1 MMKVKTFFILLA
13 SLLLITGC
21 TQKEED
27 SKQPSEK
34 PKTTTNSEQK
44 YPLTGIS
51 TNEDIDRRAIAVT
64 INNHPKARP
73 QTGLADADIVY
84 ELLAEANITRF
95 LAVYQSTWPEEVGP
109 IRSARDYYIEL
120 AKGLDCIYV
129 CHGNSPDAK
138 TMLANNYIEALNGLK
153 YDGTLFTRSQDRK
166 APHNS
171 YITFAN
177 IEKGAEQNS
186 FDLTGAPEPFSFLSE
201 EKAEKLAG
209 DEVLSVRVS
218 YGNSSDNTSYEYDE
232 EAEKYKRFSD
242 GEQTV
247 EAEVQTPILLDNLL
261 IIEAPHKVID
271 NEGRRNIDLT
281 AGGKGY
287 LLQKGKVNKIQ
298 WVNKNGRIVPMID
311 GTEAGLI
318 TGKTWV
324 NVVPADP
331 GLEAT
336 VTLNAKE

>member
-21 TQKEED
+21 TQKED
-27 SKQPSEK
+27 PKQPSENSTK
-34 PKTTTNSEQK
+34 NSEQK

-51 TNEDIDRRAIAVT
+51 TNENNDRRAIAIT

-84 ELLAEANITRF
+84 ELLAEADITRF
-95 LAVYQSTWPEEVGP
+95 LAVYQSTWPKEVGP

-138 TMLANNYIEALNGLK
+138 TMLADNYIEALNGLK
-153 YDGTLFTRSQDRK
+153 YDGTLFTRSHDRK

-177 IEKGAEQNS
+177 IEKGAKQNS
-186 FDLTGAPEPFSFLSE
+186 FDLTGAPEPFSFLSDDQ
-201 EKAEKLAG
+201 AGKLAG
-209 DEVLSVRVS
+209 DTALSAIVS
-218 YGNSSDNTSYEYDE
+218 YGNSSYNASYEYDE
-232 EAEKYKRFSD
+232 EAEKYKRYSD
-242 GEQTV
+242 GEQTI

-281 AGGKGY
+281 AGGNGY

>member
-1 MMKVKTFFILLA
+1 MMRIKMLFILFA

-21 TQKEED
+21 TQKEENP
-27 SKQPSEK
+27 KQPSEK

-84 ELLAEANITRF
+84 ELLAEANITRL

-109 IRSARDYYIEL
+109 IRSARDYFIEL

-153 YDGTLFTRSQDRK
+153 YDGTLFTRSKDRK

-177 IEKGAEQNS
+177 IKKGAEQNS
-186 FDLTGAPEPFSFLSE
+186 FDLSGAPEPFSFLSE
-201 EKAEKLAG
+201 EKAGNLTG
-209 DEVLSVRVS
+209 DEAFSARVS
-218 YGNSSDNTSYEYDE
+218 YGNGFYNASYEYDDE
-232 EAEKYKRFSD
+232 TGTYNRYSD
-242 GEQTV
+242 GEQTI
-247 EAEVQTPILLDNLL
+247 EAEDQTPIRLDNLL

-281 AGGKGY
+281 AGGNGY
-287 LLQKGKVNKIQ
+287 LLQKGKVNNIQ
-298 WVNKNGRIVPMID
+298 WINKNGRIVPMMD

-324 NVVPADP
+324 NVVPTDP

-336 VTLNAKE
+336 VTLKAKE